1 MTASAKTSPK
11 HHQIRS
17 LEVTGGFLQG
27 IKMDF
32 SDGLNCVIGGR
43 GTGKTTVLEALRYT
57 LDRMPNETVDR
68 KRYEALAKL
77 LQANLGTGSIKVELE
92 TADGVLYSVARAFGE
107 TPLVT
112 NADGK
117 PVDIRIGHDMHF
129 GVDIYSQN
137 QIEDIANNDYFQ
149 LQLIDKFIQKPLDE
163 LERQIRDATNLLET
177 NGQKILDR
185 KKVIGDQTEATREL
199 PDITE
204 KIRNFERAEGGAQSE
219 EMRKGHEG
227 KSLRD
232 RESKLVAS
240 LRTSYQESSRA
251 LTAAAL
257 DVKRRFADAIGQDF
271 SASSNKDVIAEVK
284 QDAQLALEKMQS
296 HIDAAIGVL
305 RDAEAGLNPSQSAL
319 AELHALQEQGY
330 RALLEKDEKERA
342 KGLERTR
349 LEQRYSDLKAKE
361 KILTDAKADLEALYK
376 DRNSCRGQLSD
387 LRDQRYRLRVE
398 VANRLNERLKPMIR
412 IQVNQFGNRDE
423 YKNVLNQAMKGS
435 GLRYASIV
443 DRAAERLPPVEFASA
458 IQREDH
464 ATLVRE
470 LDIDA
475 DRATRLIIQLK
486 DKPEIFGIETVELRD
501 RPVLELKDGED
512 YKDSASLSTG
522 QKCTTILPILLVESE
537 RPLLID
543 QPEDNLDNAFV
554 FETVVQSITGASQKR
569 QLIFVTH
576 NPNIPVLGDAARV
589 FALRSS
595 GRAATV
601 ANAGTV
607 DDLAQEIVTILEGG
621 YAAFEARRERYGRPV
636 PRTKAK

>member
-1 MTASAKTSPK
+1 
-11 HHQIRS
+11 
-17 LEVTGGFLQG
+17 
-27 IKMDF
+27 MDF
-32 SDGLNCVIGGR
+32 SDGLNCIIGGR
-43 GTGKTTVLEALRYT
+43 GTGKTTVLEALRFA
-57 LDRMPNETVDR
+57 LDRMPNETDR
-68 KRYEALAKL
+68 KRHESLEKL
-77 LQANLGTGSIKVELE
+77 LQANLGTGSVKLELE
-92 TADGVLYSVARAFGE
+92 TADGILYYVSRAFGE

-117 PVDIRIGHDMHF
+117 PVDIRIGNDMHF

-137 QIEDIANNDYFQ
+137 QIEDIANSDYSQ
-149 LQLIDKFIQKPLDE
+149 LQLIDKFIREPLDE
-163 LERQIRDATNLLET
+163 LERQIRDATNLLEM

-185 KKVIGDQTEATREL
+185 KKVIGDHTEATREL

-204 KIRNFERAEGGAQSE
+204 KIRGFENADGGAQSE

-227 KSLRD
+227 KSLRE
-232 RESKLVAS
+232 REVKLVES
-240 LRTSYQESSRA
+240 LRASYQYSAGA
-251 LTAAAL
+251 LNAVAL
-257 DVKRRFADAIGQDF
+257 DVKRRFADAIEQDF
-271 SASSNKDVIAEVK
+271 STSSNRDVIAKVRE
-284 QDAQLALEKMQS
+284 DAQLALETMQS
-296 HIDAAIGVL
+296 HIDAAVDVL
-305 RDAEAGLNPSQSAL
+305 RGAEAALQPSQSEL
-319 AELHALQEQGY
+319 RELHALQEQGY
-330 RALLEKDEKERA
+330 RALLDKDEKERA

-349 LEQRYSDLKAKE
+349 LEQRFSELKAKE
-361 KILTDAKADLEALYK
+361 KILTDAKAKLETLYK
-376 DRNSCRGQLSD
+376 DRDGFRARLSD

-398 VANRLNERLKPMIR
+398 VADRLNERLKPMIR

-423 YKNVLNQAMKGS
+423 YRNILNQAMKGS

-443 DRAAERLPPVEFASA
+443 ERAAERLPPVEFAST

-486 DKPEIFGIETVELRD
+486 DKPDIFAIETVELRD

-537 RPLLID
+537 HPLLID

-554 FETVVQSITGASQKR
+554 FETVVQSIKGACLNR

-589 FALRSS
+589 FALRST
-595 GRAATV
+595 GRTAAV

-607 DDLAQEIVTILEGG
+607 DDVAQDIVTILEGG
-621 YAAFEARRERYGRPV
+621 HAAFEARRERYGRPV
-636 PRTKAK
+636 PKTKVK

>member
-1 MTASAKTSPK
+1 MTASVRPSSK
-11 HHQIRS
+11 HHRIRS
-17 LEVTGGFLQG
+17 LEVTGGFLQA

-43 GTGKTTVLEALRYT
+43 GTGKTTVLEALRFA
-57 LDRMPNETVDR
+57 LDRMPDETVDR
-68 KRYEALAKL
+68 KRYEALEKL
-77 LQANLGTGSIKVELE
+77 LQANLGTGSIKLELE
-92 TADGVLYSVARAFGE
+92 TADGIMYSVSRAFGE

-149 LQLIDKFIQKPLDE
+149 LQLIDKFIQKPLKE
-163 LERQIRDATNLLET
+163 LERQIRAATSLLEA
-177 NGQKILDR
+177 NGQKILDS
-185 KKVIGDQTEATREL
+185 KKIIGDQTEATREL

-204 KIRNFERAEGGAQSE
+204 KIRGFENAEGGAQSE

-227 KSLRD
+227 KSLRE
-232 RESKLVAS
+232 RESKLVES
-240 LRTSYQESSRA
+240 LRASYQHSSGA
-251 LTAAAL
+251 LNAAAL
-257 DVKRRFADAIGQDF
+257 DVKRRFADALGQDF
-271 SASSNKDVIAEVK
+271 SPSPNRDVIGKVK
-284 QDAQLALEKMQS
+284 EDAQVALEQMQS
-296 HIDAAIGVL
+296 HIDAAVGVL
-305 RDAEAGLNPSQSAL
+305 RGAEAALEPSQSAL
-319 AELHALQEQGY
+319 VELHALQEQGY
-330 RALLEKDEKERA
+330 RALLDKDEKERA

-361 KILTDAKADLEALYK
+361 KILTDAKATLETLYK
-376 DRNSCRGQLSD
+376 ERDSFRAQLSD
-387 LRDQRYRLRVE
+387 LRDQRYRLRVG
-398 VANRLNERLKPMIR
+398 VADRLNEKLKPMIR
-412 IQVNQFGNRDE
+412 IQVIQFGNRDE
-423 YKNVLNQAMKGS
+423 YRNVLNQAMKGS

-443 DRAAERLPPVEFASA
+443 ERAAERLPPIEFAST

-486 DKPEIFGIETVELRD
+486 DKPEIFAIETVELRD

-543 QPEDNLDNAFV
+543 QPEDNLDNAFI
-554 FETVVQSITGASQKR
+554 FETVVQSITGASQSR

-589 FALRSS
+589 FALRST
-595 GRAATV
+595 GRVATV

-607 DDLAQEIVTILEGG
+607 DDLAQDIVTILEGG

-636 PRTKAK
+636 PKAKAK

>member
-1 MTASAKTSPK
+1 MTGSAKPSSK
-11 HHQIRS
+11 HHRIRS

-43 GTGKTTVLEALRYT
+43 GTGKTTVLEALRFA
-57 LDRMPNETVDR
+57 LDRMPNEAVDR
-68 KRYEALAKL
+68 KRYEALEKL
-77 LQANLGTGSIKVELE
+77 LQANLGTGSIKLELQ
-92 TADGVLYSVARAFGE
+92 TADGVLYSVSRAFGE

-112 NADGK
+112 NADRK

-137 QIEDIANNDYFQ
+137 QIEDIANSDYFQ
-149 LQLIDKFIQKPLDE
+149 LQLIDKFIQKPLEE
-163 LERQIRDATNLLET
+163 LERQIRDATSQLDT
-177 NGQKILDR
+177 NGQRILDY
-185 KKVIGDQTEATREL
+185 KKIIGDQTEATREL

-204 KIRNFERAEGGAQSE
+204 KIRGFETAEGGAQSE
-219 EMRKGHEG
+219 EMRKGHEA
-227 KSLRD
+227 KSLRE
-232 RESKLVAS
+232 REAKLVES
-240 LRTSYQESSRA
+240 LRTSYQQSTSDLGGVA
-251 LTAAAL
+251 LN
-257 DVKRRFADAIGQDF
+257 VKRRFADVFGQDF
-271 SASSNKDVIAEVK
+271 SASQNREVIERTKA
-284 QDAQLALEKMQS
+284 DAQSALENMQS
-296 HIDAAIGVL
+296 HIDAAVSVL
-305 RDAEAGLNPSQSAL
+305 RGAEAALSPSQSAL
-319 AELHALQEQGY
+319 AEQHALQELSY
-330 RALLEKDEKERA
+330 RALLDKDEKERA

-361 KILTDAKADLEALYK
+361 KVLVEAKAALEALYK
-376 DRNSCRGQLSD
+376 DRDSFRGQLSD
-387 LRDQRYRLRVE
+387 LRDQRYRLRVG
-398 VANRLNERLKPMIR
+398 VADRLNERLKPMIR
-412 IQVNQFGNRDE
+412 IQVNQFGNRDD
-423 YKNVLNQAMKGS
+423 YRNVLNQAMKGS

-443 DRAAERLPPVEFASA
+443 DRAAERIPPVEFASA
-458 IQREDH
+458 IQREDQ

-486 DKPEIFGIETVELRD
+486 DKPEIFAIETVELRD

-554 FETVVQSITGASQKR
+554 FETVVQSITGASHSR

-589 FALRSS
+589 FALRST

-607 DDLAQEIVTILEGG
+607 DDVAQDIVTILEGG
-621 YAAFEARRERYGRPV
+621 HAAFEARRERYGRPV
-636 PRTKAK
+636 PKTRSK

>member
-1 MTASAKTSPK
+1 
-11 HHQIRS
+11 
-17 LEVTGGFLQG
+17 
-27 IKMDF
+27 MDF

-43 GTGKTTVLEALRYT
+43 GTGKTTILEALRFA
-57 LDRMPNETVDR
+57 LDRMPSQTVDR
-68 KRYEALAKL
+68 RRHESIEKL
-77 LQANLGTGSIKVELE
+77 LQANLGTGSIKLELE
-92 TADGVLYSVARAFGE
+92 TADGILYSVTRAFGE
-107 TPLVT
+107 APLVA

-117 PVDIRIGHDMHF
+117 PIDIRIGNDMHF

-137 QIEDIANNDYFQ
+137 QIEDIANSDYFQ
-149 LQLIDKFIQKPLDE
+149 LQLIDKFIQKPLDD
-163 LERQIRDATNLLET
+163 LERQIRELTKLLEM
-177 NGQKILDR
+177 NGQKIIEC
-185 KKVIGDQTEATREL
+185 KKVIGDQREATREL

-204 KIRNFERAEGGAQSE
+204 KIRGFEHADGGAQSE

-227 KSLRD
+227 KSLRE
-232 RESKLVAS
+232 REIQLVES
-240 LRTSYQESSRA
+240 LRVSYQHSASA
-251 LTAAAL
+251 LNTGVL

-271 SASSNKDVIAEVK
+271 STSANRDIIAKAKE
-284 QDAQLALEKMQS
+284 DAQLALEKMQS
-296 HIDAAIGVL
+296 HVDEAVDVL
-305 RDAEAGLNPSQSAL
+305 RGAEAAL
-319 AELHALQEQGY
+319 KSLQFALSELHALQEQGY
-330 RALLEKDEKERA
+330 RALLDKDEQERA

-349 LEQRYSDLKAKE
+349 LEQRFSDLKAKE
-361 KILTDAKADLEALYK
+361 RILTDAKASLETLYK
-376 DRNSCRGQLSD
+376 ERDGFRAQLSD
-387 LRDQRYRLRVE
+387 LRDQRYRLRVG
-398 VANRLNERLKPMIR
+398 VADRLNERLKPMIR

-423 YKNVLNQAMKGS
+423 YRNILNQAMKGS
-435 GLRYASIV
+435 GLRYTSIV
-443 DRAAERLPPVEFASA
+443 ERAAERLPPVEFAST

-486 DKPEIFGIETVELRD
+486 DKPDIFAIETVELRD

-537 RPLLID
+537 RPLLVD

-554 FETVVQSITGASQKR
+554 FETVVQSIKGAGLKR

-589 FALRSS
+589 FALRST

-607 DDLAQEIVTILEGG
+607 DDVAQEIVTILEGG

-636 PRTKAK
+636 PKTKAK

>member
-11 HHQIRS
+11 HHRIRS

-68 KRYEALAKL
+68 KRYEALEKL

-204 KIRNFERAEGGAQSE
+204 KIRNFEKAEGGAQSE

-232 RESKLVAS
+232 RESRLVES

-257 DVKRRFADAIGQDF
+257 EVKRRFADAIGQDF
-271 SASSNKDVIAEVK
+271 SASSNKDVIAK
-284 QDAQLALEKMQS
+284 LKHDAQLALEKMHS

-330 RALLEKDEKERA
+330 MSSCAASYFTRCRVASCGSATSASSRQRAELLP
-342 KGLERTR
+342 LCSR
-349 LEQRYSDLKAKE
+349 LLQS
-361 KILTDAKADLEALYK
+361 
-376 DRNSCRGQLSD
+376 
-387 LRDQRYRLRVE
+387 
-398 VANRLNERLKPMIR
+398 P
-412 IQVNQFGNRDE
+412 
-423 YKNVLNQAMKGS
+423 
-435 GLRYASIV
+435 
-443 DRAAERLPPVEFASA
+443 
-458 IQREDH
+458 
-464 ATLVRE
+464 
-470 LDIDA
+470 
-475 DRATRLIIQLK
+475 
-486 DKPEIFGIETVELRD
+486 D
-501 RPVLELKDGED
+501 RPAADATS
-512 YKDSASLSTG
+512 SAFPIRSLWQSTG
-522 QKCTTILPILLVESE
+522 RVMSRFLLP
-537 RPLLID
+537 
-543 QPEDNLDNAFV
+543 
-554 FETVVQSITGASQKR
+554 
-569 QLIFVTH
+569 
-576 NPNIPVLGDAARV
+576 
-589 FALRSS
+589 
-595 GRAATV
+595 
-601 ANAGTV
+601 
-607 DDLAQEIVTILEGG
+607 
-621 YAAFEARRERYGRPV
+621 
-636 PRTKAK
+636 

>member
-1 MTASAKTSPK
+1 MTGSSRPSSK
-11 HHQIRS
+11 HHRIRS

-43 GTGKTTVLEALRYT
+43 GTGKTTVLEALRFA
-57 LDRMPNETVDR
+57 LDRMPNETEDR
-68 KRYEALAKL
+68 KRLETLEKL
-77 LQANLGTGSIKVELE
+77 LQANLGTGSIKLELQ
-92 TADGVLYSVARAFGE
+92 TADGVSYSVSRAFGE

-112 NADGK
+112 NADRK

-149 LQLIDKFIQKPLDE
+149 LQLIDKFIQKPLDD
-163 LERQIRDATNLLET
+163 LERQIRDVTRQMET
-177 NGQKILDR
+177 NGQKILDC
-185 KKVIGDQTEATREL
+185 KKVIADQTEATREL
-199 PDITE
+199 PDIAE
-204 KIRNFERAEGGAQSE
+204 KIRGFETAEGGTQSE
-219 EMRKGHEG
+219 EMRKGHEA
-227 KSLRD
+227 KSLRE
-232 RESKLVAS
+232 REAKLFES
-240 LRTSYQESSRA
+240 LRLSYQQSASDLSGVA
-251 LTAAAL
+251 LN
-257 DVKRRFADAIGQDF
+257 VKRRFVDALGQDF
-271 SASSNKDVIAEVK
+271 SASPNREVIDQVK
-284 QDAQLALEKMQS
+284 ADAQAAIEKMQS
-296 HIDAAIGVL
+296 SIDGAVNIIRG
-305 RDAEAGLNPSQSAL
+305 AEAALTPSQSLL
-319 AELHALQEQGY
+319 AEQHALQEQGY
-330 RALLEKDEKERA
+330 RALLDKDEKERA

-349 LEQRYSDLKAKE
+349 LEQRHADLKAKE
-361 KILTDAKADLEALYK
+361 KVLSDTKAALEALYK
-376 DRNSCRGQLSD
+376 ERDSSRAQLSD
-387 LRDQRYRLRVE
+387 LRDQRYHLRVG
-398 VANRLNERLKPMIR
+398 VADRLNERLKPMIR
-412 IQVNQFGNRDE
+412 IQVNQFGNRDD
-423 YKNVLNQAMKGS
+423 YRNALNQAMKGS

-443 DRAAERLPPVEFASA
+443 DRAAERIPPVEFASA
-458 IQREDH
+458 IQREDQ
-464 ATLVRE
+464 ATLMRE

-486 DKPEIFGIETVELRD
+486 DKPEIFAIEASELRD

-554 FETVVQSITGASQKR
+554 FETVVQSITGASQSR

-589 FALRSS
+589 FALRST

-607 DDLAQEIVTILEGG
+607 DDVADEIVTILEGG
-621 YAAFEARRERYGRPV
+621 RAAFEARRERYGRPI
-636 PRTKAK
+636 PKTKAK